1 MPAIVFVKIA
11 AGYKE
16 SGENS
21 LGGNAW
27 KA

>member
-1 MPAIVFVKIA
+1 MSAFVIVKIA